1 MHKNFKLQLNKI
13 QTGKNRPKG
22 IPNSSVKKLGILGS
36 GLMGHG
42 ICYVAAI
49 NGIEVVM
56 IDVTIKKAQRGLDK
70 IESIL
75 EDAQNKGLI
84 TKNKKIE
91 VLNRIMIS
99 DDYSFIRECDLI
111 IEAVFEDRILKNKVT
126 NLAEKFMDAN
136 AIFASNTSTIP
147 ISILAKE
154 SIRSSNF
161 IGIHFFSPV
170 HKMKL
175 VEIIKTKTTSLDTLA
190 RAYDFALSIGK
201 IPIVVNDSRG
211 FYTTRVFERYTSE
224 GMALLYEGNPAD
236 LIESSGKE
244 AGYPVGPLAILDE
257 INIGLA
263 AHIRNQ
269 KRLEFQ
275 ENGRKLHKQSWD
287 KVLSI
292 MINDVKRLGR
302 SDGGGFYEYPESNI
316 KYIWPNLK
324 NYFPISKNVLAK
336 REMIDRMIFS
346 QVIETIRCYEEGV
359 LLSVA
364 DANVG
369 SVFGWG
375 FPIITGGTLQYVND
389 YGLKEFLKK
398 SKTLSKLFGE
408 RFSAPKLLI
417 EMASQNKKFN

>member
-70 IESIL
+70 IKSIL

-302 SDGGGFYEYPESNI
+302 SDGGGFYEYPESNL

-389 YGLKEFLKK
+389 YGLKEFLKR

-408 RFSAPKLLI
+408 RFSAPELLI

>member
-1 MHKNFKLQLNKI
+1 MHKNFKLQLNNI

-302 SDGGGFYEYPESNI
+302 SDGGGFYEYPESNL

-408 RFSAPKLLI
+408 RFSAPELLI

>member
-302 SDGGGFYEYPESNI
+302 SDGGGFYEYPESNV
-316 KYIWPNLK
+316 KYIWPNLE

-389 YGLKEFLKK
+389 YGLKEFLRK

-408 RFSAPKLLI
+408 RFSAPELLI

>member
-1 MHKNFKLQLNKI
+1 MHKNFKLQLNNI

-22 IPNSSVKKLGILGS
+22 IPKSSVKKLGILGS

-99 DDYSFIRECDLI
+99 DDYSFLRECDLI

-147 ISILAKE
+147 ISILSKE

-302 SDGGGFYEYPESNI
+302 SDGGGFYEYPESNV
-316 KYIWPNLK
+316 KYIWPNLE

-389 YGLKEFLKK
+389 YGLKEFLKR
-398 SKTLSKLFGE
+398 SKTLSKSFGE
-408 RFSAPKLLI
+408 RFSAPELLI

>member
-1 MHKNFKLQLNKI
+1 MHKNFKLQLNNI
-13 QTGKNRPKG
+13 QTGQNRPKG
-22 IPNSSVKKLGILGS
+22 IPKSSVKKLGILGS

-49 NGIEVVM
+49 NGIDVLM
-56 IDVTIKKAQRGLDK
+56 IDVSIKKAQRGLDK

-84 TKNKKIE
+84 TKNKKID
-91 VLNRIMIS
+91 VLNKITIS
-99 DDYSFIRECDLI
+99 DDYSFLRECDLI
-111 IEAVFEDRILKNKVT
+111 VEAVFEDRILKNKVT
-126 NLAEKFMDAN
+126 NLAEKFMDDN

-154 SIRSSNF
+154 SMRPNNF

-190 RAYDFALSIGK
+190 KAYDFALCIGK

-224 GMALLYEGNPAD
+224 GMALLYEGNPAE

-275 ENGRKLHKQSWD
+275 ENGRELHKQSWD

-302 SDGGGFYEYPESNI
+302 SDGGGFYEYPESNV
-316 KYIWPNLK
+316 KYIWPNLE

-389 YGLKEFLKK
+389 YGLKEFLRK

-408 RFSAPKLLI
+408 RFSAPELLI

>member
-1 MHKNFKLQLNKI
+1 MHKNFKLQLNNI

-22 IPNSSVKKLGILGS
+22 IPKSSVKKLGILGS

-302 SDGGGFYEYPESNI
+302 SDGGGFYEYPESNV
-316 KYIWPNLK
+316 KYIWPNLE

-389 YGLKEFLKK
+389 YGLKEFLRK

-408 RFSAPKLLI
+408 RFSAPELLI

>member
-1 MHKNFKLQLNKI
+1 MHKNFKLQLNNI

-302 SDGGGFYEYPESNI
+302 SDGGGFYEYPESNV
-316 KYIWPNLK
+316 KYIWPNLE

-408 RFSAPKLLI
+408 RFSAPELLI

>member
-1 MHKNFKLQLNKI
+1 MHKNFKLQLNNI

-22 IPNSSVKKLGILGS
+22 IPKSSVKKLGILGS

-56 IDVTIKKAQRGLDK
+56 IDVTIKKAQRGLNK

-75 EDAQNKGLI
+75 EDAKNKGLI

-99 DDYSFIRECDLI
+99 DDYSFLRECDLI

-147 ISILAKE
+147 ISILSKE

-257 INIGLA
+257 INISLA

-302 SDGGGFYEYPESNI
+302 SDGGGFYEYPESNV
-316 KYIWPNLK
+316 KYIWPNLE

-389 YGLKEFLKK
+389 YGLKEFLKR
-398 SKTLSKLFGE
+398 SKTLSKSFGE
-408 RFSAPKLLI
+408 RFSAPELLI

>member
-1 MHKNFKLQLNKI
+1 MHNNFKIQLNNI
-13 QTGKNRPKG
+13 QAGESRPKS
-22 IPNSSVKKLGILGS
+22 IPKSSVQKLGIIGS

-49 NGIEVVM
+49 TGIEVSM
-56 IDVTIKKAQRGLDK
+56 IDVTIKKAQKGLNK

-75 EDAQNKGLI
+75 KDAQNKGLI

-91 VLNRIMIS
+91 VLNRITIS
-99 DDYSFIRECDLI
+99 DDYSFLQECDLI
-111 IEAVFEDRILKNKVT
+111 IEAVFEDRLLKRKVT
-126 NLAEKFMDAN
+126 NLAEKFMDSN
-136 AIFASNTSTIP
+136 CVFASNTSNIP
-147 ISILAKE
+147 ISILANQ
-154 SIRSSNF
+154 STRPSNF

-175 VEIIKTKTTSLDTLA
+175 VEIIKTKTTSIDTLA
-190 RAYDFALSIGK
+190 KAYDFALCIGK

-224 GMALLYEGNPAD
+224 GMALLYEGNPAE
-236 LIESSGKE
+236 LIESTGKE

-269 KRLEFQ
+269 KRLEYQ
-275 ENGRKLHKQSWD
+275 ENGKTLSKQSWD
-287 KVLSI
+287 EVLSV
-292 MINDVKRLGR
+292 MTKDVKRLGR
-302 SDGGGFYEYPESNI
+302 SDGGGFYEYPESNV
-316 KYIWPNLK
+316 KYIWPNLES
-324 NYFPISKNVLAK
+324 YFPISKNVLAK
-336 REMIDRMIFS
+336 KEMIDRMIFS

-359 LLSVA
+359 LISVA
-364 DANVG
+364 DANIG

-389 YGLKEFLKK
+389 YGFKKFLKR
-398 SKTLSKLFGE
+398 SKELSKLYGK
-408 RFSAPKLLI
+408 RFSPPQLLI